1 MAVAP
6 VPDLRLYDTIY
17 QERYM
22 GLPADNVDAYR
33 QGSPITFAGQLK
45 GDLLV
50 VHGSG
55 DDNVHYQGTERLV
68 NALVAANKQFT
79 MMAYPNRTH
88 CICEGPG
95 TTRHLFSLLERYLH
109 EHLPAGG
116 MVTASK

>member
-1 MAVAP
+1 MTLNAILRYPDVYKMGMAVAP

-55 DDNVHYQGTERLV
+55 FGQ
-68 NALVAANKQFT
+68 A
-79 MMAYPNRTH
+79 
-88 CICEGPG
+88 PG
-95 TTRHLFSLLERYLH
+95 TRHIRIVFLPDEATLGRAYSSIADFLRERC
-109 EHLPAGG
+109 G
-116 MVTASK
+116 